1 MERVFIIIQIF
12 LDTYEI
18 FIFAALLTLRLT
30 ITSLIIG
37 CLIGLII
44 AFFRI
49 STNKWLNKLA
59 TLYIGLIRGT
69 PLIVQIA
76 ILYFG
81 IASIVTFSQF
91 WAGAL
96 ALAIHNGAYI
106 AEIFR
111 GSIQSIDRG
120 QMEAARSL
128 GMTYSIAMRRIILP
142 QAFKFSIPPLGNQF
156 IIGLKDSSLVA
167 YVGMAELWGSGLSE
181 AASNYR
187 QLETYIVVGVYYLV
201 LVMLFSYLLRK
212 LEVRM
217 DIDSKQIS
225 N

>member
-1 MERVFIIIQIF
+1 VLIIVQIF
-12 LDTYEI
+12 LNTYEI
-18 FIFAALLTLRLT
+18 FISAALLTLRLT

-37 CLIGLII
+37 CLIGLIF

-59 TLYIGLIRGT
+59 TVYIELIRGT

-81 IASIVTFSQF
+81 IASVVTFSQF

-111 GSIQSIDRG
+111 GSIQSIDKG

-128 GMTYSIAMRRIILP
+128 GMTYPLAMRRIILP

-167 YVGMAELWGSGLSE
+167 YVGMADLWGTGLSE

-187 QLETYIVVGVYYLV
+187 QLETYMVVGIYYLALV
-201 LVMLFSYLLRK
+201 LLFSYLLRK
-212 LEVRM
+212 LERRL
-217 DIDSKQIS
+217 DIDSKGIS
-225 N
+225 